1 MKMDKYFQETR
12 KFVMDKYNAH
22 NDKDA
27 EDKKP

>member
-12 KFVMDKYNAH
+12 KFVMSKYNAN
-22 NDKDA
+22 NDQDA